1 MFFTSTP
8 GALSTHTAPTSGR
21 ESMSSQLVWP
31 LRMGI
36 GLNHFIWKTGVT
48 SVTTV
53 GCKPHKLDLANLSK
67 RELMEGK
74 AEEVG
79 SPKGWN

>member
-1 MFFTSTP
+1 MLHQHLEERAAARSWCDHEL
-8 GALSTHTAPTSGR
+8 G
-21 ESMSSQLVWP
+21 
-31 LRMGI
+31 LR
-36 GLNHFIWKTGVT
+36 LNHFIWKTGVT

-67 RELMEGK
+67 WELMEGK

-79 SPKGWN
+79 SPKG